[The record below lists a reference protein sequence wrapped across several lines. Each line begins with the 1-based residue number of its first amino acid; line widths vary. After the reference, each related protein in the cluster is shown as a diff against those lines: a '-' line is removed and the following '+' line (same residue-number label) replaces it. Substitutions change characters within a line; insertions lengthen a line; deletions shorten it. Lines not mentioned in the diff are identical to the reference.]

1 MTSVSN
7 LSSTS
12 SMIDRFSAVDR
23 AATVAAT
30 TVGKTG
36 GGYGSVADS
45 VSLSPLGKSLHDESL
60 VVFNALSD
68 KQRGQLVSLV
78 DSGKMTG
85 EEVHDALKER
95 LKEARFSA
103 FNAARRIYHSDNDSL
118 FRDENTSLK
127 DLTDALSTTLD
138 RRSTLIASLTAAA
151 SDDEKKSLSDT
162 LAARAMSTR
171 PPRDITTMKRI
182 IMEPFF
188 EDDPTDSRMAS
199 TRKEGDA
206 AYKLQ
211 SLGFDLDGVDQA
223 LRPIG
228 EQDAAAIVR
237 EKAGLPSSRTVA
249 RDTSF
254 SVADGIRPTLSF
266 PSANGGSI
274 DENGFL
280 ARMRAQDQWLVDTSG
295 PVGVVRRIDPPARAA
310 LTDALAHAPASARVD
325 READAAN
332 LAYIKGLKPRY

>member
-7 LSSTS
+7 LSSTSS

-85 EEVHDALKER
+85 EEVHDALKQR
-95 LKEARFSA
+95 LKEARSSALNATHRMFSKDHDDLYRNPGA
-103 FNAARRIYHSDNDSL
+103 TGDDLNNALAD
-118 FRDENTSLK
+118 TLK
-127 DLTDALSTTLD
+127 
-138 RRSTLIASLTAAA
+138 RRSSLIENMTAAT
-151 SDDEKKSLSDT
+151 SDDERQSLSDE
-162 LAARAMSTR
+162 LASRGLGPDRTGLLGKQR
-171 PPRDITTMKRI
+171 Y
-182 IMEPFF
+182 IMPQFF
-188 EDDPTDSRMAS
+188 TPDLADSRIAS

-223 LRPIG
+223 LRSIG
-228 EQDAAAIVR
+228 EQDSAAILSER
-237 EKAGLPSSRTVA
+237 AGLPSSRVVA
-249 RDTSF
+249 RDSSF
-254 SVADGIRPTLSF
+254 SMEDAVIQPLAF
-266 PSANGGSI
+266 PQSNGGSV

-280 ARMRAQDQWLVDTSG
+280 ARMRAQDQWVQNTSG
-295 PVGVVRRIDPPARAA
+295 PVGVVRRIDKPITTPVINDFP
-310 LTDALAHAPASARVD
+310 TSARVD